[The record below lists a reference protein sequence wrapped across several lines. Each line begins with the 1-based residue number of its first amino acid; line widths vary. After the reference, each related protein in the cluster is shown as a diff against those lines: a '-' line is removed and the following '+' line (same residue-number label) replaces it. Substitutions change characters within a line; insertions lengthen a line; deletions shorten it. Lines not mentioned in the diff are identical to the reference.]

1 MRRRHSRAAG
11 AGVCLVVL
19 LAAACTSSS
28 GTDSPPPSRTTS
40 SSSSAPSSASPPPK
54 PALIDAAAVN
64 AADPEAV
71 AEAVATAAV
80 TWDTSIDVSD
90 FDGIRRAAALLT
102 PGLAAQLAP
111 VEHPA
116 SGPKWAEAAS
126 AQSYNSPSVYTAEDT
141 HGAPPDTAAAVSA
154 RTPRRGTGSAPAA
167 R

>member
-1 MRRRHSRAAG
+1 M
-11 AGVCLVVL
+11 
-19 LAAACTSSS
+19 
-28 GTDSPPPSRTTS
+28 
-40 SSSSAPSSASPPPK
+40 PPPK

-116 SGPKWAEAAS
+116 SGPQWAEAAS
-126 AQSYNSPSVYTAEDT
+126 ARSYNSPSVYTAEDT
-141 HGAPPDTAAAVSA
+141 HGAPPDTAAAVYRAYTATWVWVGAGGEVSTDA
-154 RTPRRGTGSAPAA
+154 RTRTMWLTVTLQPGGRWLVATFDYTDL
-167 R
+167 